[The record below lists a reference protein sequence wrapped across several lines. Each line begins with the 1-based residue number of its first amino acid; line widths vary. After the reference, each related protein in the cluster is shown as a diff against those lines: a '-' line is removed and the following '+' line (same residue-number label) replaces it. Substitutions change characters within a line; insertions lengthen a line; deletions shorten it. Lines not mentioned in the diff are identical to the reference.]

1 VKRHFLA
8 ILLFVCAA
16 VVAFA
21 QTQTSAPAATAPA
34 ASGAAA
40 PAAGAPATT
49 AAPATVAPVSRTT
62 KAVHYRLQGG
72 SAKVDFQGT
81 DLLQRA
87 SGEARVEGKKT
98 NFQIEAKF
106 QNVEDAT
113 KFGLEYL
120 TYVLWAVSPQGRPVN
135 LGEVTLE
142 HGNAHVK
149 AFTDLQAFGLIVTA
163 EPYFAVT
170 QPGNM
175 VVMESSSGSGGGSE
189 AIEARYELAPRG
201 TYSSTNTN
209 IQDAIF
215 GIDSKTP
222 LELFEARNALRIAH
236 NAAADKYAAF
246 IFSKAGQQLMHAE
259 EVYRGKQNR
268 AAIEAAAKEAT
279 ETAEEARMMAVKK
292 KAEDEAAG
300 EAAAREAKARAD
312 AAAEAQRRAD
322 AEMARSQA
330 EEARAQA
337 EQAKAEAEKMK
348 QEALAA
354 AQEAQAAREAAEK
367 AKAEAV
373 AQQQA
378 LSVEADKAKASAAQ
392 SENLRQQAE
401 NLRQQAEK
409 EKQELR
415 ARLLQQLNSVLATRD
430 SARGLIAN
438 MSDVLF
444 RSGSVELL
452 PAARERLARVS
463 GIVLAYPSLHISI
476 EGHTDSV
483 GSDEYNQDLSERR
496 AQSVREYFVR
506 GGIPAATVDARGF
519 GKAEPV
525 ASNDT
530 AEGRQQNRRVEL
542 VLSGDAIGNG
552 AEVTPAAYTTTHP

>member
-1 VKRHFLA
+1 MKNFLA
-8 ILLFVCAA
+8 ILVLGCVGA
-16 VVAFA
+16 VASA
-21 QTQTSAPAATAPA
+21 QTQ
-34 ASGAAA
+34 AAA
-40 PAAGAPATT
+40 PAAAAAPTPEDT
-49 AAPATVAPVSRTT
+49 AAVSRTT
-62 KAVHYRLQGG
+62 KAVHYRIQGG

-87 SGEARVEGKKT
+87 SGEARIEGKKT

-106 QNVEDAT
+106 QNLEDAT

-189 AIEARYELAPRG
+189 NIEAKYELAPRG
-201 TYSSTNTN
+201 TYSSTNTH

-222 LELFEARNALRIAH
+222 LELFEARNAVRIAK
-236 NAAADKYAAF
+236 NASADKYAAF
-246 IFSKAGQQLMHAE
+246 IFSKAGQQMMHAE
-259 EVYRGKQNR
+259 EVYRQKQNR
-268 AAIEAAAKEAT
+268 ATVEAAAKEAV
-279 ETAEEARMMAVKK
+279 ETAEEARLMAVKK

-312 AAAEAQRRAD
+312 ADAEAKRRND
-322 AEMARSQA
+322 AEI
-330 EEARAQA
+330 ARAQAEQARAAA

-348 QEALAA
+348 QEAMAA
-354 AQEAQAAREAAEK
+354 AQEAQAAKAAAEK
-367 AKAEAV
+367 AQAEAV
-373 AQQQA
+373 AQQQVLA
-378 LSVEADKAKASAAQ
+378 AEADKAKASAAQ

-401 NLRQQAEK
+401 K
-409 EKQELR
+409 EKQDLR

-444 RSGSVELL
+444 RSGSVDLL
-452 PAARERLARVS
+452 PAARERLAKVS
-463 GIVLAYPSLHISI
+463 GIVLAYPSLHVSI

-496 AQSVREYFVR
+496 AQSVRDYFVR
-506 GGIPAATVDARGF
+506 GGIPASTVDARGF

-525 ASNDT
+525 ASNET
-530 AEGRQQNRRVEL
+530 PEGRQQNRRVEL
-542 VLSGDAIGNG
+542 VLSGDAIGEG
-552 AEVTPAAYTTTHP
+552 AEVKPAAYTTTHP